1 VKIEVGNNT
10 ARLLKPG
17 DAPPPEEPP
26 PPGTPLE
33 PPPPTFWTPDRVA
46 QGMARAFQ
54 MLGDYYQ
61 DPRLNA
67 SDFELDIA
75 GEVWAPVCQ
84 DLLPNIGG
92 TATNSLSTPAKIVV
106 AFLVVAAMLLFRLP
120 VILQHVRSDRQKQI
134 DAQQQRAQQPSPGQP
149 APNPNVVT
157 HPAFQPG
164 PVGSGQ
170 LGRT

>member
-1 VKIEVGNNT
+1 VRIAVDNNT
-10 ARLLKPG
+10 PRLLTPG
-17 DAPPPEEPP
+17 DAPPAEEPP
-26 PPGTPLE
+26 PPGTPLP

-67 SDFELDIA
+67 SDFELDIV

-92 TATNSLSTPAKIVV
+92 TAANTLSTPAKIVV
-106 AFLVVAAMLLFRLP
+106 ALLVVAAMVLFRLP
-120 VILQHVRSDRQKQI
+120 VILQHIRTDRQKALE
-134 DAQQQRAQQPSPGQP
+134 AQQQRAAQGP
-149 APNPNVVT
+149 APAAASPNVV
-157 HPAFQPG
+157 HAAFQDG